1 MPMISSYIVQK
12 GDTLM
17 GICMKFYSDPYMYSD
32 IAKYNNI
39 IDPNKIC
46 VGQLI
51 KFPRPVNDPQTV
63 VIPVEPTQKCLDAI
77 AGLFQ
82 EGFCDGRIE
91 RDIYAVIVS
100 SALNQ

>member
-1 MPMISSYIVQK
+1 MTMVNSYVVK
-12 GDTLM
+12 SGDTLM

-39 IDPNKIC
+39 IDPNKIY

-51 KFPRPVNDPQTV
+51 KFPRPVNDPKTV

-91 RDIYAVIVS
+91 REIYAMVVN
-100 SALNQ
+100 SAERQ

>member
-1 MPMISSYIVQK
+1 
-12 GDTLM
+12 M

-39 IDPNKIC
+39 IDPNKIYI
-46 VGQLI
+46 GQVI
-51 KFPRPVNDPQTV
+51 NFPRPVNDPQTV
-63 VIPVEPTQKCLDAI
+63 VIPVEPTQECLGAI

-82 EGFCDGRIE
+82 DGFCDGRIE
-91 RDIYAVIVS
+91 RDIYAAVVR